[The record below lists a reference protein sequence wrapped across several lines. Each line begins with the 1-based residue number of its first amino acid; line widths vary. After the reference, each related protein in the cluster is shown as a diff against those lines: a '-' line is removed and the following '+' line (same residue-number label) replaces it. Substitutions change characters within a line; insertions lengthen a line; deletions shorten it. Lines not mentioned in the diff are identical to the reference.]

1 MERQD
6 KFEYK
11 ALFELT
17 VDCLRFNPNDRLRKE
32 SLIEHKFFHS
42 ALFQNSNSVVFRL
55 QPHLNPIH
63 DLVGHDPSKDSNAK
77 ITYKYIH
84 IL

>member
-6 KFEYK
+6 KFEDN

-17 VDCLRFNPNDRLRKE
+17 LDCLRFNPKDRLRKE
-32 SLIEHKFFHS
+32 SLIEHKFFRS
-42 ALFQNSNSVVFRL
+42 ALFQKSNPVVFRL

-63 DLVGHDPSKDSNAK
+63 DLVSHDPSKNRNAK
-77 ITYKYIH
+77 IT
-84 IL
+84 